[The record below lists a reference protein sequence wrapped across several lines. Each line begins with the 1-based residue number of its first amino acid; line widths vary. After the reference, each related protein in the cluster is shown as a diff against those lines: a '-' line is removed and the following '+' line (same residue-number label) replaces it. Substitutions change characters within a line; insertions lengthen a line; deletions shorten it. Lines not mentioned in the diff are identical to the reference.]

1 MRTKPTMKKR
11 MLRSVLATAFVVAL
25 ASGAAGPLD
34 VGWVSPPGSAQ
45 KTAAEDVGWSVQ
57 AGSTSRDVGWVVE
70 AASPGDVGWI
80 VADGTTGDVGWS
92 EPAGGVQ
99 A

>member
-1 MRTKPTMKKR
+1 MKKR

-34 VGWVSPPGSAQ
+34 VGWGSSTKAEHTSAQ
-45 KTAAEDVGWSVQ
+45 DVGWGVVADAAPTDVGWGVVAGGNPTDVGWS
-57 AGSTSRDVGWVVE
+57 A
-70 AASPGDVGWI
+70 
-80 VADGTTGDVGWS
+80 
-92 EPAGGVQ
+92 PAGAQ